1 MKKTVLYSL
10 AFPNDRLYI
19 RCLVYG
25 IYILEVVHSALL
37 TEIGFRIF
45 VTSLGDLRVL
55 NQVETTWLTATL
67 TAIGELS
74 CKGHEQLTSNM
85 QPRYIFCPGILCASD
100 PHFGTIKESHRSNYC
115 CKFWKSVLH
124 LNTVKILHDIQLS
137 CIQLGGGIAASVYTE
152 RGKYYTLLG
161 GAVAKMM
168 AFEWGIMAV
177 WQLRKFVPNYLMTSL
192 ADVDHW
198 ERSLRYHYCRVH
210 DLLCEFPKFLPPGS
224 GEHSNLISY
233 LRWQLSRYDSTIK
246 ETKILVK
253 KVILLTIETGS
264 LTGM

>member
-1 MKKTVLYSL
+1 MKKTVFYSL

-100 PHFGTIKESHRSNYC
+100 PHFGTIKESHGSNYC
-115 CKFWKSVLH
+115 CKFRKSLLH
-124 LNTVKILHDIQLS
+124 LNTVKILHDTQLS
-137 CIQLGGGIAASVYTE
+137 CIQRGGGIAASVYTE

-177 WQLRKFVPNYLMTSL
+177 WTTTQVCSQLFNDIT
-192 ADVDHW
+192 
-198 ERSLRYHYCRVH
+198 CR
-210 DLLCEFPKFLPPGS
+210 C
-224 GEHSNLISY
+224 
-233 LRWQLSRYDSTIK
+233 
-246 ETKILVK
+246 
-253 KVILLTIETGS
+253 GS
-264 LTGM
+264 LGAFFAISLLPCA